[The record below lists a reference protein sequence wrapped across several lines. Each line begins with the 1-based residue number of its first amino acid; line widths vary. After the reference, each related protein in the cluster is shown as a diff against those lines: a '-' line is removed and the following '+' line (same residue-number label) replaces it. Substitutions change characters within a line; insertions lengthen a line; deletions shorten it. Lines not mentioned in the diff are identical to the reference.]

1 MENAPSKPNRHPL
14 LEAAKGASLSPG
26 VYLMKDENG
35 TVLYVGKAKNLKNR
49 LTTYFQPAVHPIP
62 RIEMLVARVERFDV
76 ILTETEAEAL
86 ILECTLIKKHRP
98 KFNVRLKDDKAYPY
112 LKINLNNPAPRIE
125 WTRRVK
131 RDGARYFGPFP
142 SAYAAREVME
152 LLNESFRLR
161 DCSDNT
167 FRHRSRPCI
176 LYQMDK
182 CTGPCVAKIS
192 AEDYRQAVAEAVDVL
207 EGKSDR
213 LVKEMRAQMEDASE
227 REAYEEAATLRD
239 RIRNL
244 EIVTATQMADEAGKD
259 RNRDVAAVARKDL
272 EAHGALLQIRGGR
285 MVAVRHYQLQNTD
298 PSQSDADLLF
308 DFLAQ
313 YYVAAEQAA
322 EAESARAESEAE
334 QGGQADLPHASAV
347 GGGLGYEPGG
357 AALVKPN
364 EVLLP
369 SAPTDPDLLERTYG
383 IRVRV
388 PETVGEKQLIN
399 VAMTNAQHA
408 LEQHSKRQG
417 GHSVKSLEDVQE
429 KLQLPRLP
437 RRIECYDNSNIQGE
451 EAVASRVV
459 FIDGS
464 PDKNLYRRYK
474 IQTVEGANDFATMRE
489 VLSRRFS
496 HKDEELPDLV
506 VVDGGKGQLSQATAI
521 MEELGVAGVGVVG
534 LAKAR
539 TESDFQATEVKQ
551 SHERIFIPG
560 RKNPV
565 NLLPHME
572 AYKLLVHVR
581 DEAHR
586 FAISYHR
593 LLRSK
598 KSLASERKP
607 SGKNGGRK

>member
-14 LEAAKGASLSPG
+14 LEAAKAASLSPG

-49 LTTYFQPAVHPIP
+49 LTTYFQPEVHPIP
-62 RIEMLVARVERFDV
+62 RIEMLVCRVERFDV
-76 ILTETEAEAL
+76 ILTETEDEAL

-112 LKINLNNPAPRIE
+112 LKINLNDPFPRIE
-125 WTRRVK
+125 WIRRVK

-182 CTGPCVAKIS
+182 CTAPCVTKIS
-192 AEDYRQAVAEAVDVL
+192 KEDYRSTIAEAMDVL

-213 LVKEMRAQMEDASE
+213 LIREMREQMEDASD
-227 REAYEEAATLRD
+227 REEYEEAATLRD

-244 EIVTATQMADEAGKD
+244 EIVTATQMADEAGRD

-313 YYVAAEQAA
+313 YYAAADQAA
-322 EAESARAESEAE
+322 EVENSRAQAEAE
-334 QGGQADLPHASAV
+334 QGLPAGQADLPHAS
-347 GGGLGYEPGG
+347 GLGFEPGG
-357 AALVKPN
+357 PALARPN
-364 EVLLP
+364 EVLLA
-369 SAPTDPDLLERTYG
+369 SAPTDPELLERTYG
-383 IRVRV
+383 IKVRV
-388 PETVGEKQLIN
+388 PETIGEKQLIS
-399 VAMTNAQHA
+399 VATTNAQHA
-408 LEQHSKRQG
+408 LEQNAKRAG
-417 GHSVKSLEDVQE
+417 GHSAKSLEEVQE
-429 KLQLPRLP
+429 KLQLTRLP

-459 FIDGS
+459 FIDGA

-474 IQTVEGANDFATMRE
+474 IKTVEGANDFATMRE

-496 HKDEELPDLV
+496 HTDEELPDLV

-521 MEELGVAGVGVVG
+521 LEELGIQGLGVVG

-565 NLLPHME
+565 NLLPHTE

-593 LLRSK
+593 LLRQK
-598 KSLASERKP
+598 KSLASQTRKK
-607 SGKNGGRK
+607 S